1 MVKQG
6 DVIKTNFDPAKGHEQ
21 SGYRPALVISPALFT
36 HVTNLVLVCPITN
49 TNRNHPLHIELKG
62 LQTTGFVMTEQIRV
76 VDLRER
82 QFRVIERVQKGV
94 FVRISNII
102 KASVDLSDDFE

>member
-6 DVIKTNFDPAKGHEQ
+6 YIVKTNFDPAKGHEQ
-21 SGYRPALVISPALFT
+21 AGYRPALVISPALFT
-36 HVTNLVLVCPITN
+36 HVTN
-49 TNRNHPLHIELKG
+49 
-62 LQTTGFVMTEQIRV
+62 
-76 VDLRER
+76 
-82 QFRVIERVQKGV
+82 IERVPKDV